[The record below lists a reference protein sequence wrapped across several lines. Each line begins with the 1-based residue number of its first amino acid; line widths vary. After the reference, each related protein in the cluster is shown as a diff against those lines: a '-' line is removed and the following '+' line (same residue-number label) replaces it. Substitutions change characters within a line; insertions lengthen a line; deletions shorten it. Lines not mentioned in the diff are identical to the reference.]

1 MAISSLPPHIATAM
15 GGAKAEREAMNSP
28 DPVTR
33 YKARQN
39 AADRAFMEFGA
50 ALVSDA
56 KKNAKALQRIKES
69 SK

>member
-1 MAISSLPPHIATAM
+1 MAYADIPPNMAAAM
-15 GGAKAEREAMNSP
+15 NRAKAERDAMNGP

-39 AADRAFMEFGA
+39 ATDRAFIEFGA

-56 KKNAKALQRIKES
+56 KKNAKALQQIKEFD
-69 SK
+69 